1 MVTSD
6 SIFQR
11 IQAFDRSRGGGVTVR
26 RVNCGYSLY
35 STATG
40 VPIARLRPTRQ
51 ADMVEVLWWRRGRWA
66 TIGDL
71 GGVILPLDQAL
82 DYIANEPLFWG
93 RAISTYARRPKSSL
107 DAVMGLRPELA
118 GGVAVP

>member
-11 IQAFDRSRGGGVTVR
+11 IQAFDRSRGGGVAVR
-26 RVNCGYSLY
+26 RVNRGYWLY

-51 ADMVEVLWWRRGRWA
+51 ADMVEVLWWRRSRWA

-71 GGVILPLDQAL
+71 GSVILPLDQAL
-82 DYIANEPLFWG
+82 DYIANEPLFW
-93 RAISTYARRPKSSL
+93 
-107 DAVMGLRPELA
+107 
-118 GGVAVP
+118 